1 VQFVLLSELCPLTW
15 DLAVWPQ
22 LVMQRNFRAPA
33 GTFETRKQQ
42 GVAREDAN
50 NVMAVLELVFS
61 SLYYS
66 FLWGP
71 AHVCHPRAPI
81 SSS

>member
-1 VQFVLLSELCPLTW
+1 MWLYGHSW
-15 DLAVWPQ
+15 
-22 LVMQRNFRAPA
+22 MQRNFRAPA

-50 NVMAVLELVFS
+50 NVMAVLELVFA

-71 AHVCHPRAPI
+71 DTI
-81 SSS
+81 SFFK